1 MGLHK
6 QLQLPGLC
14 MCIVKSRSYRT
25 CLEMLGVESVCP
37 RLWLHQMDICLLLVF
52 VLRFKLRQT
61 SPQTA
66 CQDILSSAS
75 KILYI
80 YSFILQV
87 RKEDKSVGVRL
98 QGHFLFLF

>member
-14 MCIVKSRSYRT
+14 MCIVKSRSCRT

-80 YSFILQV
+80 YIV
-87 RKEDKSVGVRL
+87 
-98 QGHFLFLF
+98 LFCK